1 MDGLIPV
8 LEQKVQEQI
17 AGQPDIFLV
26 ELRIKPTNNIKVF
39 LDGDNGIAI
48 EQLIR
53 YNRSLYKVLEESALF
68 PGGDFSLEVSS
79 PGVDEPLK
87 LHRQYV
93 KNKGRFAEVTLAD
106 GSKKEGRLLDA
117 TGENIVLE
125 EEKGKGKKKE
135 VIMHTIPFSDIRT
148 TRIQVKF

>member
-1 MDGLIPV
+1 MDGLIPI
-8 LEQKVQEQI
+8 LEQRVQEQI
-17 AGQPDIFLV
+17 AGHPDVFLV

-39 LDGDNGIAI
+39 LDGDNGISI

-53 YNRSLYKVLEESALF
+53 FNRSLYKVLEESSLF
-68 PGGDFSLEVSS
+68 PDGDFSLEVSS
-79 PGVDEPLK
+79 PGIDEPLK

-93 KNKGRFAEVTLAD
+93 KNKGRHAEVTTQ
-106 GSKKEGRLLDA
+106 EGTKIEGKLLDV
-117 TGENIVLE
+117 TEEGIVLE

-135 VIMHTIPFSDIRT
+135 MVTHTLSFAGIKT